1 MVEIVWITFFSSS
14 AEFARRLRKR
24 KTKKKKPKKENAE
37 ESDSDEEWSKTR
49 EYFQTEDEMKL
60 TEEEKADG
68 KSKRIMFVVDAK
80 QQVNKSIIKSR
91 VESQA
96 GRSSETI
103 KSYRSLKYINILG

>member
-1 MVEIVWITFFSSS
+1 MFLSS

-24 KTKKKKPKKENAE
+24 KTKKKKPKEKKENAD

-80 QQVNKSIIKSR
+80 QQVTS
-91 VESQA
+91 VV
-96 GRSSETI
+96 
-103 KSYRSLKYINILG
+103 

>member
-1 MVEIVWITFFSSS
+1 MRLVTFFRSS

-24 KTKKKKPKKENAE
+24 KTKKKKPKEKKENAE

-49 EYFQTEDEMKL
+49 EYFQTEDEMIL

-80 QQVNKSIIKSR
+80 QQVIKNSTFVR
-91 VESQA
+91 VE
-96 GRSSETI
+96 
-103 KSYRSLKYINILG
+103 

>member
-1 MVEIVWITFFSSS
+1 MTFQFITISS

-24 KTKKKKPKKENAE
+24 KTKKKKPKEKKENSE

-60 TEEEKADG
+60 TEEEKAEG

-80 QQVNKSIIKSR
+80 QQVNKHFFANTNFIFS
-91 VESQA
+91 
-96 GRSSETI
+96 G
-103 KSYRSLKYINILG
+103 